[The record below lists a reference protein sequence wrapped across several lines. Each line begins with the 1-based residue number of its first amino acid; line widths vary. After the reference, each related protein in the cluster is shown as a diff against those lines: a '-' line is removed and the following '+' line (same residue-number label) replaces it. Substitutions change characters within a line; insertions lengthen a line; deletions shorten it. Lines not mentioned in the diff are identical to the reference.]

1 MTQGSTMHQVLQPVG
16 WLNHKGYVIAIA
28 CQGTQI
34 YIGGQVG
41 WNSEQQFET
50 DDFLGQLEQ
59 TLKNIKA
66 ILEEGGA
73 NPENMVRMTWY
84 IVNKEL
90 YVAKLKEIGEVYR
103 NVLGKNFPAMS
114 CIFVSDLVEDR
125 ALVEIEVTAV
135 IPF

>member
-1 MTQGSTMHQVLQPVG
+1 M
-16 WLNHKGYVIAIA
+16 
-28 CQGTQI
+28 
-34 YIGGQVG
+34 G

-84 IVNKEL
+84 IVKKEL

>member
-16 WLNHKGYVIAIA
+16 WLKPKGYVNAIA

-41 WNSEQQFET
+41 WNSEQQIET

-84 IVNKEL
+84 IVKKEL